1 MKRYGYGVDL
11 GGTTCKLGLFET
23 DGTLLDKWE
32 IPTNREDDGKYILS
46 DISDAIRK
54 KTAERG
60 LKKADIWGVGIGVPG
75 AVDNNGV
82 VNRCVN
88 LGWGVV
94 DVRGDLADLTGL
106 PVRVANDANIAALG
120 EAWMGAGKG
129 YSSIIMVTLG
139 TGVGGG
145 VIVDGK
151 ILNGF
156 NGAAGE
162 MGHIRVN
169 PDEILPCSCGNKG
182 CLEQY
187 ASATGIVRMA
197 KLRLQE
203 KSPEEKDKKWE
214 NAKKETALRHHENLT
229 AKDVFDDAKAGDA
242 FAGKVVHEVCTIL
255 GSAIGTVCNI
265 VNPEAVLIG
274 GGVSKAGLILL
285 SELEEGFHLSVFH
298 ACRNT
303 KILLATLGNDS
314 GILKL

>member
-23 DGTLLDKWE
+23 DGTLLEKWE
-32 IPTNREDDGKYILS
+32 IPTDHSEDGKNILP
-46 DISDAIRK
+46 DIAAAVRRQMM
-54 KTAERG
+54 EQ
-60 LKKADIWGVGIGVPG
+60 GVKEEEVQGIGIGVPG
-75 AVDNNGV
+75 AVNGDGV

-94 DVRGDLADLTGL
+94 DVRGELSGLTGF
-106 PVRVANDANIAALG
+106 PVQVANDANIAALG

-129 YSSIIMVTLG
+129 YSSIVMVTLG

-145 VIVDGK
+145 VILDGK
-151 ILNGF
+151 IWNGF

-169 PDEILPCSCGNKG
+169 PAETVPCSCGNKG

-187 ASATGIVRMA
+187 ASATGVVRMA

-203 KSPEEKDKKWE
+203 KKE
-214 NAKKETALRHHENLT
+214 NSALWNFNPLT
-229 AKDVFDDAKAGDA
+229 AKDVFDEAKAGDKMA
-242 FAGKVVHEVCTIL
+242 ADVVKEVCTLL
-255 GSAIGTVCNI
+255 GGAIATVCNV

-274 GGVSKAGLILL
+274 GGVSRAGLILL
-285 SELEEGFHLSVFH
+285 SELEEGFHQSVFH

-303 KILLATLGNDS
+303 KILLATLGNDA
-314 GILKL
+314 GIYGGVKLVLD

>member
-11 GGTTCKLGLFET
+11 GGTTCKLGLFQT
-23 DGTLLDKWE
+23 DGTLIDKWE
-32 IPTNREDDGKYILS
+32 IPTNRADEGKSILP
-46 DISDAIRK
+46 DIAEAIRK
-54 KTAERG
+54 KTAEQG
-60 LKKADIWGVGIGVPG
+60 LKNSDLWGAGIGVPG
-75 AVDNNGV
+75 AVDDHGV

-94 DVRGDLADLTGL
+94 DVRQTLSELTGL
-106 PVRVANDANIAALG
+106 TVRVANDANIAALG

-129 YSSIIMVTLG
+129 YSSIVMVTLG

-145 VIVDGK
+145 IVVDGK

-169 PDEILPCSCGNKG
+169 PEETLPCSCGNRG

-203 KSPEEKDKKWE
+203 H
-214 NAKKETALRHHENLT
+214 AKTDTALRKHEDLS
-229 AKDVFDDAKAGDA
+229 AKDVFDDAKAGDK
-242 FAGKVVHEVCTIL
+242 FAGDVVSEVCTIL
-255 GSAIGTVCNI
+255 GSAIGTVCNV

-285 SELEEGFHLSVFH
+285 SKLEEGFHQSVFH

-303 KILLATLGNDS
+303 KILLATLGNDA
-314 GILKL
+314 GIYGGVKLLLD